1 VIDLCGVGTQWT
13 EDYAKKRQVFD
24 LCSSPH
30 VEDETEE
37 IPGREGE
44 DEAES
49 TERSTTQLS
58 WHSKLDTQV
67 TVIARAIVRRSPEMI
82 IRIGYPEWHVGDS

>member
-1 VIDLCGVGTQWT
+1 MINLCKVRTQWT

-58 WHSKLDTQV
+58 WHSKLDIQV
-67 TVIARAIVRRSPEMI
+67 TVIAKAIVQKSRNDNQNWLS
-82 IRIGYPEWHVGDS
+82 GVACG